1 MHDKLTAAQN
11 GAGFCAMQ
19 KIGDLEINQDL
30 KFERRSWRVERIA
43 WVLASLILLAALLGF
58 LGPGPLGKA
67 NAASADKS
75 ISLRYYRM
83 ERYSAPVELR
93 LEVDGKLAKDSEL
106 RVWLDRQFVQA
117 LEIKHIDPEPQSVEV
132 SGERFVYV
140 FKTTEAPHTIKVFF
154 HVEPNKFGKTPAR
167 LGVVNG
173 PEMQFTQLYL
183 P

>member
-1 MHDKLTAAQN
+1 MPVKRPATQN
-11 GAGFCAMQ
+11 DVGFCAMQ

-30 KFERRSWRVERIA
+30 KFEKRSWKAERIA
-43 WVLASLILLAALLGF
+43 WAIGLLILLAALLGF

-67 NAASADKS
+67 TAASSDKS
-75 ISLRYYRM
+75 ISLDYYRM

-93 LEVDGKLAKDSEL
+93 VDVDGKLAKDGEL
-106 RVWLDRQFVQA
+106 RLWIHRRFVESI
-117 LEIKHIDPEPQSVEV
+117 EIKHIDPKPDSVEI

-140 FKTTEAPHTIKVFF
+140 FKAADAPAILKIFF
-154 HVEPNKFGKTPAR
+154 HIEPNKFGKTQAQ

-173 PEMQFTQLYL
+173 PELQFSQFYL